1 MAMLYDCY
9 TQNFNIENHIF
20 HWDPKR
26 STALITA
33 KNRLLELPDSLGLLR
48 NLQRLD
54 VSENLLSTLP
64 KLYRNLLHWMYME
77 TILLKYHHRWVCW
90 RILQSLTVL
99 EILSL
104 NQSIHFTLRLSIFLN
119 NLWHW
124 SALCDV
130 PYFKHYAI
138 VCCM

>member
-1 MAMLYDCY
+1 MLYDCY

-64 KLYRNLLHWMYME
+64 KPLEDLQELVTLDVHGNHLTEVPPSLG
-77 TILLKYHHRWVCW
+77 LLKN
-90 RILQSLTVL
+90 LTEFDCTGNPFSEPINTFYSQV
-99 EILSL
+99 IY
-104 NQSIHFTLRLSIFLN
+104 IFE
-119 NLWHW
+119 
-124 SALCDV
+124 
-130 PYFKHYAI
+130 
-138 VCCM
+138 